1 MNNLVSKIFKLTIFF
16 TLIIFNTS
24 HAKEKTIDL
33 LKIYLSCGPS
43 KEKKASWNAHFFALV
58 TNNSF
63 QATRYW
69 KQNAKS
75 KRYRPGD
82 IGYEIFNGFLK
93 KGRFIIKV
101 DGRYAIHSDKWQ
113 YSFKIKSDLNIKQI
127 LSKGI
132 KTTRGKNEWARKC
145 ELKSYDMINVNTANS
160 YLKITK
166 DLNREIKKL
175 ETRLSIYETQSKS
188 NDDLIKKLNEAL
200 NENKKLKSEIKK
212 NNMLSNE
219 IIKDWDELFLSNQS
233 SDE

>member
-1 MNNLVSKIFKLTIFF
+1 MNNLISKIFKLTIFF

-24 HAKEKTIDL
+24 QAKEKTIDL

-69 KQNAKS
+69 KQTGKD

-93 KGRFIIKV
+93 KDRFIIKV
-101 DGRYAIHSDKWQ
+101 EGRYAIHSDKWQ

-200 NENKKLKSEIKK
+200 NENKKLKSEIEK
-212 NNMLSNE
+212 NNMISNE

-233 SDE
+233 SD